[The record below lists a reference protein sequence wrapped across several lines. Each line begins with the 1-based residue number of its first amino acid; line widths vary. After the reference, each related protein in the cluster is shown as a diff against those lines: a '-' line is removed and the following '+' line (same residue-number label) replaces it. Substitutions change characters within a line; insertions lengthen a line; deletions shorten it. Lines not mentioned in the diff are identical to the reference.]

1 MKYIL
6 YPFYVLYQYL
16 IAWPLL
22 ALLTMFTAIFTVC
35 TVHWR
40 NAEFVHKVQQFWSRS
55 FFWLMFLPVSVDG
68 IEHIE
73 PKQSYVFVA
82 NHQSMFDVWLVYG
95 WLPVIFKWL
104 MKAEL
109 RKVPFVGT
117 GCKAA
122 GHIFVDRR
130 NAKAAMESLKEVE
143 KQLVDGVCTVIF
155 PEGTRS
161 LNGEV
166 GRFKRGAFQIALE
179 LGLPV
184 ILQTSVVTV
193 KEFGTGQLGAMLR
206 QLEINNR
213 IFILKPS
220 GELSAFVVYANEKIA
235 EDDAAG
241 LERIA
246 NAYPDSLTLITCE
259 DERAEGGY
267 TSRRIVAARKIRN

>member
-1 MKYIL
+1 MKF
-6 YPFYVLYQYL
+6 FYVLYQYL

-35 TVHWR
+35 TVPWR
-40 NAEFVHKVQQFWSRS
+40 NAEFVHRVQQFWSRS

-68 IEHIE
+68 TEHIR
-73 PKQSYVFVA
+73 PGQSYVFVS

-122 GHIFVDRR
+122 GHIFVERR

-143 KQLVDGVCTVIF
+143 KQLTGGVCTVIF

-161 LNGEV
+161 LNGEL
-166 GRFKRGAFQIALE
+166 GRFKRGAFQIAID

-184 ILQTSVVTV
+184 IPLSLSGCFDVMPKGALAVRRHSVHMHIG
-193 KEFGTGQLGAMLR
+193 EP
-206 QLEINNR
+206 ID
-213 IFILKPS
+213 LKQYSDPNDAI
-220 GELSAFVVYANEKIA
+220 EAVRSAV
-235 EDDAAG
+235 AAG
-241 LERIA
+241 I
-246 NAYPDSLTLITCE
+246 
-259 DERAEGGY
+259 
-267 TSRRIVAARKIRN
+267 RK

>member
-1 MKYIL
+1 MKYVL
-6 YPFYVLYQYL
+6 RPFYWLWQYL

-22 ALLTMFTAIFTVC
+22 MVLTVFTAVFTVC
-35 TVHWR
+35 TVFWK

-68 IEHIE
+68 QEHIV
-73 PKQSYVFVA
+73 PGQSYVFVA

-122 GHIFVDRR
+122 GHIFIDRR
-130 NAKAAMESLKEVE
+130 NTKAAMESLKEVE
-143 KQLVDGVCTVIF
+143 KQLVNGVCTVIF

-166 GRFKRGAFQIALE
+166 GRFKRGAFQIALD

-184 ILQTSVVTV
+184 IPLSLDGCYEVLPKGKPFVYRAPVHMHIGEPIDLKQFSDPNEAIEAVRNAVIA
-193 KEFGTGQLGAMLR
+193 G
-206 QLEINNR
+206 R
-213 IFILKPS
+213 ISKQ
-220 GELSAFVVYANEKIA
+220 
-235 EDDAAG
+235 
-241 LERIA
+241 
-246 NAYPDSLTLITCE
+246 
-259 DERAEGGY
+259 
-267 TSRRIVAARKIRN
+267 

>member
-1 MKYIL
+1 MKYVL
-6 YPFYVLYQYL
+6 RPFYWLWQYL

-22 ALLTMFTAIFTVC
+22 VVLTVFTAVFTVC
-35 TVHWR
+35 TVFWK

-68 IEHIE
+68 QEHIV
-73 PKQSYVFVA
+73 PGQSYVFVA

-122 GHIFVDRR
+122 GHIFIDRR
-130 NAKAAMESLKEVE
+130 STKAAMESLKEVE
-143 KQLVDGVCTVIF
+143 KQLVNGVCTVIF

-166 GRFKRGAFQIALE
+166 GRFKRGAFQIAWD
-179 LGLPV
+179 LGFPIIPLSLDGCYEVLPKGKPFVYRAPVHMHIGEPIDLKQFSDPNEAIEAVRNAV
-184 ILQTSVVTV
+184 IA
-193 KEFGTGQLGAMLR
+193 G
-206 QLEINNR
+206 R
-213 IFILKPS
+213 ISK
-220 GELSAFVVYANEKIA
+220 
-235 EDDAAG
+235 
-241 LERIA
+241 
-246 NAYPDSLTLITCE
+246 
-259 DERAEGGY
+259 
-267 TSRRIVAARKIRN
+267 

>member
-6 YPFYVLYQYL
+6 YPFYILYQYL
-16 IAWPLL
+16 IAWPILVV
-22 ALLTMFTAIFTVC
+22 LTAFTAIFTVC
-35 TVHWR
+35 TVFWR

-68 IEHIE
+68 AEHIQ
-73 PKQSYVFVA
+73 PGQSYVFVA

-143 KQLVDGVCTVIF
+143 RQLVGGVSTVIF

-161 LNGEV
+161 KDGEV
-166 GRFKRGAFQIALE
+166 GRFKRGAFQIAWD

-184 ILQTSVVTV
+184 IPLSLSGCFDVLPKGKPFVHRHPV
-193 KEFGTGQLGAMLR
+193 HMHIGKA
-206 QLEINNR
+206 ID
-213 IFILKPS
+213 LKK
-220 GELSAFVVYANEKIA
+220 YADSNEAIEA
-235 EDDAAG
+235 VREAV
-241 LERIA
+241 I
-246 NAYPDSLTLITCE
+246 
-259 DERAEGGY
+259 EGIK
-267 TSRRIVAARKIRN
+267 R

>member
-1 MKYIL
+1 MKYVL
-6 YPFYVLYQYL
+6 RPFYWLWQYL

-22 ALLTMFTAIFTVC
+22 MVLTVFTAVFTVC
-35 TVHWR
+35 TVFWK

-68 IEHIE
+68 QKHIV
-73 PKQSYVFVA
+73 PGQSYVFVA

-122 GHIFVDRR
+122 GHIFIDRR
-130 NAKAAMESLKEVE
+130 NTKAAMESLKEVE
-143 KQLVDGVCTVIF
+143 KQLVNGVCTVIF

-166 GRFKRGAFQIALE
+166 GRFKRGAFQIAWD

-184 ILQTSVVTV
+184 IPLSLDGCYEVLPKGKPFVYRAPVHMHIGEPIDLKQFSDQNEAIEAVRNAVIA
-193 KEFGTGQLGAMLR
+193 G
-206 QLEINNR
+206 R
-213 IFILKPS
+213 ISK
-220 GELSAFVVYANEKIA
+220 
-235 EDDAAG
+235 
-241 LERIA
+241 
-246 NAYPDSLTLITCE
+246 
-259 DERAEGGY
+259 
-267 TSRRIVAARKIRN
+267 

>member
-1 MKYIL
+1 MKYL
-6 YPFYVLYQYL
+6 YFIYQYL
-16 IAWPLL
+16 ITWPILMV
-22 ALLTMFTAIFTVC
+22 LTIFTAVFTVF

-55 FFWLMFLPVSVDG
+55 FFWLMFLPVSIDG
-68 IEHIE
+68 TEHIQ
-73 PKQSYVFVA
+73 PGQSYVFVS

-95 WLPVIFKWL
+95 WLPVVFKWL

-122 GHIFVDRR
+122 GHIFIDRR

-143 KQLVDGVCTVIF
+143 KQLVNGVSTVIF

-166 GRFKRGAFQIALE
+166 GRFKRGAFQIAWD

-184 ILQTSVVTV
+184 IPLSLDGCFEVLPKGKPFVQRHPVHMHIG
-193 KEFGTGQLGAMLR
+193 EP
-206 QLEINNR
+206 ID
-213 IFILKPS
+213 LKKYTDS
-220 GELSAFVVYANEKIA
+220 NEAIDAVRDAVIA
-235 EDDAAG
+235 G
-241 LERIA
+241 RM
-246 NAYPDSLTLITCE
+246 P
-259 DERAEGGY
+259 
-267 TSRRIVAARKIRN
+267 K

>member
-1 MKYIL
+1 MIMK
-6 YPFYVLYQYL
+6 PFYILYQYL
-16 IAWPLL
+16 VAWPLL
-22 ALLTMFTAIFTVC
+22 AVLTVFTAVFTIC
-35 TVHWR
+35 TVPWR

-68 IEHIE
+68 AEHIQ
-73 PKQSYVFVA
+73 KGQSYVFVA

-109 RKVPFVGT
+109 RKVPFVGI

-130 NAKAAMESLKEVE
+130 NAKASMESLKEVE
-143 KQLVDGVCTVIF
+143 KQLSNGVCTVIF

-166 GRFKRGAFQIALE
+166 GRFKRGAFQIAID

-184 ILQTSVVTV
+184 IPLSLDGCFEVLPKGKPFVHHHPV
-193 KEFGTGQLGAMLR
+193 HMHIGEP
-206 QLEINNR
+206 ID
-213 IFILKPS
+213 LKQYQDAE
-220 GELSAFVVYANEKIA
+220 GKI
-235 EDDAAG
+235 D
-241 LERIA
+241 A
-246 NAYPDSLTLITCE
+246 NAAIE
-259 DERAEGGY
+259 AVRNAVING
-267 TSRRIVAARKIRN
+267 RKKIN

>member
-1 MKYIL
+1 MKYL
-6 YPFYVLYQYL
+6 YFIYQYL

-22 ALLTMFTAIFTVC
+22 LLLTIFTAVFTVC

-68 IEHIE
+68 IEHIKQ
-73 PKQSYVFVA
+73 KQSYVFVA

-161 LNGEV
+161 LDGEV
-166 GRFKRGAFQIALE
+166 GRFKRGAFQIAWD

-184 ILQTSVVTV
+184 IPLSLDGCYEVLPKGKPFVQRHPVHMHI
-193 KEFGTGQLGAMLR
+193 GAP
-206 QLEINNR
+206 ID
-213 IFILKPS
+213 LKQFADSNEAIEAVRAAVIS
-220 GELSAFVVYANEKIA
+220 G
-235 EDDAAG
+235 
-241 LERIA
+241 
-246 NAYPDSLTLITCE
+246 
-259 DERAEGGY
+259 
-267 TSRRIVAARKIRN
+267 RKH

>member
-1 MKYIL
+1 MKKIVL
-6 YPFYVLYQYL
+6 PFYILYQYL
-16 IAWPLL
+16 IAWPIL
-22 ALLTMFTAIFTVC
+22 AVLTMFTAIFTVC

-68 IEHIE
+68 IEHIK
-73 PKQSYVFVA
+73 PGQSYVFVA

-122 GHIFVDRR
+122 GHIFIDRR

-143 KQLVDGVCTVIF
+143 KQLVNGVCTVIF

-184 ILQTSVVTV
+184 VPLSLDGCFEVMPKGKPFVTRHPV
-193 KEFGTGQLGAMLR
+193 HMHIGEPIDLR
-206 QLEINNR
+206 QFKDDEGKIDGNAAIEAVRNAV
-213 IFILKPS
+213 IS
-220 GELSAFVVYANEKIA
+220 G
-235 EDDAAG
+235 
-241 LERIA
+241 
-246 NAYPDSLTLITCE
+246 
-259 DERAEGGY
+259 
-267 TSRRIVAARKIRN
+267 RRK

>member
-6 YPFYVLYQYL
+6 RPFYWLWHYL

-22 ALLTMFTAIFTVC
+22 CLLTVFTATFTIC
-35 TVHWR
+35 TVFWR

-55 FFWLMFLPVSVDG
+55 FFWLMFIPVSVDG
-68 IEHIE
+68 QEHIQ
-73 PKQSYVFVA
+73 PGQSYVFVA

-95 WLPVIFKWL
+95 WLPVVFKWL

-130 NAKAAMESLKEVE
+130 NAKAAMESLKEVG
-143 KQLVDGVCTVIF
+143 KQLVNGVSTVIF

-161 LNGEV
+161 KDGET
-166 GRFKRGAFQIALE
+166 GRFKRGAFQIAWD

-184 ILQTSVVTV
+184 IPLSLDGCFEVLPKGKPFVSRHPV
-193 KEFGTGQLGAMLR
+193 HMHIGEA
-206 QLEINNR
+206 ID
-213 IFILKPS
+213 LKQF
-220 GELSAFVVYANEKIA
+220 ADANEAIEAVRNAVIA
-235 EDDAAG
+235 G
-241 LERIA
+241 RL
-246 NAYPDSLTLITCE
+246 
-259 DERAEGGY
+259 
-267 TSRRIVAARKIRN
+267 KK

>member
-1 MKYIL
+1 MKYVL
-6 YPFYVLYQYL
+6 RPFHWLWQYL

-22 ALLTMFTAIFTVC
+22 MVLTVFTAVFTVC
-35 TVHWR
+35 TVFWK

-68 IEHIE
+68 QEHIV
-73 PKQSYVFVA
+73 PGQSYVFVA

-122 GHIFVDRR
+122 GHIFIDRR
-130 NAKAAMESLKEVE
+130 NTKAAMESLKEVE
-143 KQLVDGVCTVIF
+143 KQLVNGVCTVIF

-166 GRFKRGAFQIALE
+166 GRFKRGAFQIAWD
-179 LGLPV
+179 LGLPIIPLSLDGCYEVLPKGKPFVYRAPVHMHIGEPIDLKQFSNPNEAIEAVRNAV
-184 ILQTSVVTV
+184 IA
-193 KEFGTGQLGAMLR
+193 G
-206 QLEINNR
+206 R
-213 IFILKPS
+213 ISK
-220 GELSAFVVYANEKIA
+220 
-235 EDDAAG
+235 
-241 LERIA
+241 
-246 NAYPDSLTLITCE
+246 
-259 DERAEGGY
+259 
-267 TSRRIVAARKIRN
+267 

>member
-1 MKYIL
+1 MKYVL
-6 YPFYVLYQYL
+6 RPFYWLWQYL

-22 ALLTMFTAIFTVC
+22 MVLTVFTAVFTVC
-35 TVHWR
+35 TVFWK

-68 IEHIE
+68 QEHIV
-73 PKQSYVFVA
+73 PGQSYVFVA

-122 GHIFVDRR
+122 GHIFIDRR
-130 NAKAAMESLKEVE
+130 NTKAAIESLKEVE
-143 KQLVDGVCTVIF
+143 KQLVNGVCTVIF

-166 GRFKRGAFQIALE
+166 GRFKRGAFQIAWD

-184 ILQTSVVTV
+184 IPLSLDGCYEVLPKGKPFVYRAPVHMHIGEPIDLKQFSDPNEAIEAVRNAVIA
-193 KEFGTGQLGAMLR
+193 G
-206 QLEINNR
+206 R
-213 IFILKPS
+213 ISK
-220 GELSAFVVYANEKIA
+220 
-235 EDDAAG
+235 
-241 LERIA
+241 
-246 NAYPDSLTLITCE
+246 
-259 DERAEGGY
+259 
-267 TSRRIVAARKIRN
+267 

>member
-1 MKYIL
+1 MKYVL
-6 YPFYVLYQYL
+6 RPFYWLWQYL

-22 ALLTMFTAIFTVC
+22 VVLTVFTAVFTVC
-35 TVHWR
+35 TVFWK

-68 IEHIE
+68 QEHIV
-73 PKQSYVFVA
+73 PGQSYVFVA

-122 GHIFVDRR
+122 GHIFIDRR
-130 NAKAAMESLKEVE
+130 STKAAMESLKEVE
-143 KQLVDGVCTVIF
+143 KQLVNDVCTVIF

-166 GRFKRGAFQIALE
+166 GRFKRGAFQIAWD
-179 LGLPV
+179 LGLPIIPLSLDGCYEVLPKGKPFVYRAPVHMHIGEPIDLKQFSDPNEAIEAVRNAV
-184 ILQTSVVTV
+184 IA
-193 KEFGTGQLGAMLR
+193 G
-206 QLEINNR
+206 R
-213 IFILKPS
+213 ISK
-220 GELSAFVVYANEKIA
+220 
-235 EDDAAG
+235 
-241 LERIA
+241 
-246 NAYPDSLTLITCE
+246 
-259 DERAEGGY
+259 
-267 TSRRIVAARKIRN
+267 

>member
-1 MKYIL
+1 MKYVL
-6 YPFYVLYQYL
+6 RPFYWLWQYL

-22 ALLTMFTAIFTVC
+22 MVLTVFTAVFTVC
-35 TVHWR
+35 TVFWK

-68 IEHIE
+68 QEHIV
-73 PKQSYVFVA
+73 PGQSYVFVA

-122 GHIFVDRR
+122 GHIFIDRR
-130 NAKAAMESLKEVE
+130 NTKAAMESLKEVE
-143 KQLVDGVCTVIF
+143 KQLVNGVCTVIF

-166 GRFKRGAFQIALE
+166 GRFKRGAFQIALD

-184 ILQTSVVTV
+184 IPLSLDGCYEVLPKGKPFVYRAPVHMHIGEPIDLKQFSNPNEAIEAVRNAVIA
-193 KEFGTGQLGAMLR
+193 G
-206 QLEINNR
+206 R
-213 IFILKPS
+213 ISK
-220 GELSAFVVYANEKIA
+220 
-235 EDDAAG
+235 
-241 LERIA
+241 
-246 NAYPDSLTLITCE
+246 
-259 DERAEGGY
+259 
-267 TSRRIVAARKIRN
+267 

>member
-1 MKYIL
+1 MK
-6 YPFYVLYQYL
+6 PFYILYQYL
-16 IAWPLL
+16 VAWPLL
-22 ALLTMFTAIFTVC
+22 AVLTVFTALFTIC
-35 TVHWR
+35 TVPWR

-68 IEHIE
+68 EEHIQ
-73 PKQSYVFVA
+73 KGQSYVFVA

-109 RKVPFVGT
+109 RKVPFVGI

-130 NAKAAMESLKEVE
+130 NAKASMESLKEVE
-143 KQLVDGVCTVIF
+143 KQLSNGVCTVIF

-166 GRFKRGAFQIALE
+166 GRFKRGAFQIAID

-184 ILQTSVVTV
+184 IPLSLDGCFEVLPKGKPFVHHHPV
-193 KEFGTGQLGAMLR
+193 HMHIGEP
-206 QLEINNR
+206 ID
-213 IFILKPS
+213 LKQYKDAE
-220 GELSAFVVYANEKIA
+220 GKI
-235 EDDAAG
+235 D
-241 LERIA
+241 A
-246 NAYPDSLTLITCE
+246 NAAIE
-259 DERAEGGY
+259 AVRNAVING
-267 TSRRIVAARKIRN
+267 RKKIN

>member
-1 MKYIL
+1 MKIFR
-6 YPFYVLYQYL
+6 PFYWLWQYL
-16 IAWPLL
+16 VAWPLL
-22 ALLTMFTAIFTVC
+22 LVLTVFTAVFTVC
-35 TVHWR
+35 TVFWR

-68 IEHIE
+68 TEHIQ
-73 PKQSYVFVA
+73 PGQSYVFVS
-82 NHQSMFDVWLVYG
+82 NHQSMFDVWLIYG

-130 NAKAAMESLKEVE
+130 NAKAAMESLREVE
-143 KQLVDGVCTVIF
+143 KQLVNGVCTVIF

-184 ILQTSVVTV
+184 IPL
-193 KEFGTGQLGAMLR
+193 
-206 QLEINNR
+206 
-213 IFILKPS
+213 
-220 GELSAFVVYANEKIA
+220 
-235 EDDAAG
+235 
-241 LERIA
+241 
-246 NAYPDSLTLITCE
+246 SLTGCYEVLPKGKPFVHRHAVHMHIGE
-259 DERAEGGY
+259 PIDLKQFNDPNEAIEAVRNAVIEG
-267 TSRRIVAARKIRN
+267 RKS

>member
-1 MKYIL
+1 MKYVIR
-6 YPFYVLYQYL
+6 PFYWLWQYL

-22 ALLTMFTAIFTVC
+22 MVLTVFTAVFTVC
-35 TVHWR
+35 TVFWK

-68 IEHIE
+68 QEHIV
-73 PKQSYVFVA
+73 PGQSYVFVA

-122 GHIFVDRR
+122 GHIFIDRR

-143 KQLVDGVCTVIF
+143 KQLVNGVCTVIF

-166 GRFKRGAFQIALE
+166 GRFKRGAFQIAWD

-184 ILQTSVVTV
+184 IPLSLDGCYEVLPKGKPFVYRAPVHMHIGEPIDLKQFSDPNEAIEAVRNAVIA
-193 KEFGTGQLGAMLR
+193 G
-206 QLEINNR
+206 R
-213 IFILKPS
+213 ISK
-220 GELSAFVVYANEKIA
+220 
-235 EDDAAG
+235 
-241 LERIA
+241 
-246 NAYPDSLTLITCE
+246 
-259 DERAEGGY
+259 
-267 TSRRIVAARKIRN
+267 

>member
-6 YPFYVLYQYL
+6 YPFYILYQYL
-16 IAWPLL
+16 IAWPILVV
-22 ALLTMFTAIFTVC
+22 LTAFTAIFTIC
-35 TVHWR
+35 TVFWR

-68 IEHIE
+68 AEHIQ
-73 PKQSYVFVA
+73 PGQSYVFVA

-143 KQLVDGVCTVIF
+143 RQLVGGVSTVIF

-161 LNGEV
+161 NDGEV
-166 GRFKRGAFQIALE
+166 GRFKRGAFQIAWD

-184 ILQTSVVTV
+184 IPLSLSGCFDVLPKGKPFVHRHPV
-193 KEFGTGQLGAMLR
+193 HMHIGKA
-206 QLEINNR
+206 ID
-213 IFILKPS
+213 LKK
-220 GELSAFVVYANEKIA
+220 YADSNEAIEA
-235 EDDAAG
+235 VREAV
-241 LERIA
+241 I
-246 NAYPDSLTLITCE
+246 
-259 DERAEGGY
+259 EGIK
-267 TSRRIVAARKIRN
+267 R

>member
-1 MKYIL
+1 MKNL
-6 YPFYVLYQYL
+6 LKPFYILYQYL

-22 ALLTMFTAIFTVC
+22 AVLTIFTAVFTVC
-35 TVHWR
+35 TVPWK

-55 FFWLMFLPVSVDG
+55 FFRLMFLPVSVDG
-68 IEHIE
+68 AEHIQ
-73 PKQSYVFVA
+73 PGQSYVFVA

-109 RKVPFVGT
+109 RKVPFVGI

-130 NAKAAMESLKEVE
+130 NAMAAMESLKEVE
-143 KQLVDGVCTVIF
+143 KQLKNGVCTVIF

-166 GRFKRGAFQIALE
+166 GRFKRGAFQIAWD

-184 ILQTSVVTV
+184 IPLSLDGCFEVMPKGKPFV
-193 KEFGTGQLGAMLR
+193 
-206 QLEINNR
+206 NR
-213 IFILKPS
+213 HPVHMHIGEPIDLKQF
-220 GELSAFVVYANEKIA
+220 ADANEAI
-235 EDDAAG
+235 DFV
-241 LERIA
+241 R
-246 NAYPDSLTLITCE
+246 NAVIS
-259 DERAEGGY
+259 G
-267 TSRRIVAARKIRN
+267 RRKL